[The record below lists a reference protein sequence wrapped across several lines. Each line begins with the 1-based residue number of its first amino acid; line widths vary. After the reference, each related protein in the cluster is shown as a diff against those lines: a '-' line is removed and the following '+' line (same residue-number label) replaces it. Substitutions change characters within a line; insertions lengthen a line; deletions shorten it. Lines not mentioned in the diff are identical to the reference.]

1 MHDAVHALWPNND
14 VRVLTFMTTLD
25 FRGMSDDELEK
36 FILSHSDRFD
46 IPGALFEHKHR
57 QDALAAKAAAKLEQ
71 QTTQLLQL
79 TDRLVTETLEL
90 RRFTRGVFWLTAIL
104 AIVAII
110 QIFQVFCHN

>member
-1 MHDAVHALWPNND
+1 
-14 VRVLTFMTTLD
+14 MTPLD

-36 FILSHSDRFD
+36 FILTHSDRFD

-79 TDRLVTETLEL
+79 TDRLVNETLEL
-90 RRFTRGVFWLTAIL
+90 RRFTSGVFWLTAVL
-104 AIVAII
+104 VLVAILQI
-110 QIFQVFCHN
+110 YQIFSHN